1 METARPAV
9 ERAATTRILIGEDQ
23 PHVAEALR
31 LLLKGVGYQAVLAD
45 SPGGVLACLAAGE
58 FDAALVDLNYT
69 RDTTSGQEG
78 LELVSRMHEFDST
91 LPVVVMTAW
100 GSVELAMQA
109 VHRGASDFVQKPW
122 SNERLLEILRTQVDQ
137 GRQLRRRRRRREHEA
152 DEASQIQRGLLPQQI
167 PQAPG
172 YEIAAAW
179 QPARTVGGD
188 YFDVLRFGSRYLGL
202 VIADVVGK
210 GLPAALLMSNLQAAV
225 RAACETSPEPS
236 DLCDR
241 VERLI
246 GPNLPTNRFVTLFYG
261 LLDTVDHTL
270 RYCNAGHNPPLLAR
284 TGAEVIRLNACRPV
298 VGVASSYT
306 GTPGEVRLR
315 PGDRLLLYT
324 DGLSERVNGDGE
336 EFGEGGLSR
345 VLREQR
351 GQSAEATQ
359 QAVMSAA
366 ALFGRG
372 RFQDDAALIV
382 VTRPSG
388 SSRQRTSD

>member
-1 METARPAV
+1 METASPAI
-9 ERAATTRILIGEDQ
+9 ERARATRILIGEDQ

-31 LLLKGVGYQAVLAD
+31 LLLKGEGYQAVLAD

-69 RDTTSGQEG
+69 RDTTSGREG
-78 LELVSRMHEFDST
+78 LELVTRMHEFDST

-122 SNERLLEILRTQVDQ
+122 SNDRLLELLRAQVEQ
-137 GRQLRRRRRRREHEA
+137 GRQTRRQRRRREDEA
-152 DEASQIQRGLLPQQI
+152 DEAGRIQRGLLPREI

-172 YEIAAAW
+172 YEIAATW

-188 YFDVLRFGSRYLGL
+188 YFDVLRIGSRYLGL

-225 RAACETSPEPS
+225 RAACETNPEPT

-246 GPNLPTNRFVTLFYG
+246 GPNLPANRFVTLFYG
-261 LLDTVDHTL
+261 LLDTVEHTL
-270 RYCNAGHNPPLLAR
+270 RFCNAGHNPPLLAR
-284 TGAEVIRLNACRPV
+284 SGAEVIRLNACRPV

-306 GTPGEVRLR
+306 GDPGEVRLL

-324 DGLSERVNGDGE
+324 DGLAERVNDDGE
-336 EFGEGGLSR
+336 EFGERGLFR
-345 VLREQR
+345 VLREQHGR
-351 GQSAEATQ
+351 SAEATQ
-359 QAVMSAA
+359 RAVLSAA
-366 ALFGRG
+366 ALFGSG
-372 RFQDDAALIV
+372 RFLDDAALIV
-382 VTRPSG
+382 VTRGTAAGRPPTG
-388 SSRQRTSD
+388 D